1 MAKEIT
7 KPTQKQI
14 DYAMRIAA
22 DLDISLPE
30 KETSDAYS
38 EFISV
43 NKLKPTIK
51 QKEYAAK
58 IAGILNVSMPEEET
72 KTAYKEFVD
81 INKEAF
87 FQRKIE
93 LANAVNILDYARS
106 QGLELKRDG
115 RDYRVKDYSGGFII
129 TPEKNSWNWFAENQ
143 GGGIVQLCMFL
154 ENKTY
159 QEAVDT
165 LVHDDMESIRRAPDW
180 KPEPEQPKEFN
191 LPEKNNT
198 NRHVYAYLTKTR
210 GIDEEIVKDML
221 DKGYIY
227 ENQQKSCVFVGRD
240 NEGIPRHASVRS
252 TNVSGKA
259 YKKDVYGSQKKY
271 SFSISGTSG
280 TLNVFEA
287 PIDLLSYMSLQKLQ
301 GKPINDSYLALGGVT
316 DKALERFLEDYKD
329 IKVLRICTDGDD
341 AGKNAASKMDEK
353 FGKDLKVI
361 RQVPEHKDFNEDLI
375 ELRQILAEDVEK
387 NSVTTYEEQIKKQ
400 NKIVDEK
407 SAETYKQSKQLTEQ
421 IKNGDYKNLNE
432 RMQDLLDS
440 MEDLTNSVADR
451 TKMRLEEMN
460 RKDWERL
467 LGNAQWI
474 QLERPKELPTE
485 YFEDSKIEK
494 VELLYELEE
503 MHEQEI
509 KSSLAEQINS
519 LDKFYLGY
527 VNGRKELIFRAPFFD
542 SEEYYVSGQ
551 ATEDYM
557 RGHKSLKELAADIYN
572 QPDLISL
579 AVDEG
584 HLNHEEREK
593 SFVQQVDES
602 LRGDMPFYSSL
613 KVCDTPELLLQVGCE
628 QLPMLYTQKH
638 LRNAVKP
645 VDEQKHQHG
654 LSVDQIKA
662 LPQLLESPVMVLD
675 SVSRKDSIVVVT
687 SEFDKEDNPVV
698 VSVKPNGKG
707 RYEIEEINAN
717 FITSVYSKNK
727 FVKFFERNIEADSV
741 LYISKEKSQTLFERW
756 GLQLPEL
763 ANNLD
768 FDRIIHLSNNIVNS
782 KNIIPEENNN
792 HPMMGVNIT
801 TDINEDFTREDF
813 TGVKFQGN
821 KITEAVFT
829 ECNFTDALIT
839 SEIIDSQF
847 IRCTFEN
854 AKFENT
860 LIAHSNFK
868 ENNFEGTHFQGVS
881 IKESLLRENDF
892 LDAEMDAV
900 FLHNNFIEENRNMDT
915 IRFHAE
921 GLAPEEAEIIRRDY
935 MEKLGLTEEPAGISD
950 DMEKMQQ
957 GKIPVAIESTVDYE
971 NPEIGFT
978 RFATENMP
986 AGTKY
991 RLVTYGEDGK
1001 LIPYQKASVI
1011 YNDRAKVQEYVEEHK
1026 NELEIVSYDDMVYQ
1040 AGNRN
1045 AEYIRKQNQLIE
1057 EGLHNFSF
1065 DEEGYLHFSININD
1079 SSYEGLYRVYN
1090 PEKGR
1095 SRMLVSIENGEKEP
1109 FFEKNWELI
1118 RRNLELYVNEHPM
1131 IGAEGEIIP
1140 REKVSV
1146 YCEWSEH
1153 DAFEEDRVYSVS
1165 EFDRLMKQADTQWR
1179 ELRKKE
1185 QEQYGDADTAFES
1198 LREQGLPQHQGY
1210 AKVKYT
1216 VYVPGMEPLT
1226 LRQDVGDGFGSMI
1239 DYIKRTMHKHYEE
1252 PLLAAVFQEKELVH
1266 ESKDEQLGKE
1276 MLDSLPA
1283 ESELFLKDGTV
1294 ATVHHKQG
1302 INNYSFQGFI
1312 SYDKTGLQLSG
1323 GLPSIYFTLDDI
1335 ERINGKSLNIIQ
1347 NDTQR
1352 IVYLTGQEESIAEH
1366 FDRLDIPADTK
1377 EWNQLL
1383 ERADWIKLDY
1393 KAEVSVVDYE
1403 KSESKNAVLLYEL
1416 AQTWYEMQYE
1426 FTSSYPPV
1434 RFNLGLV
1441 EGKKELIIEIPF
1453 SDPKEYYISEQ
1464 ATKIYMENGL
1474 NELTSY
1480 IKNWPEKQK
1489 EQNRQKVLQSMVITE
1504 IDDNGYAHFNIETL
1518 EGNILEGEYCVLNLQ
1533 NESALSLQ
1541 SFNYDMGSEIGYCIQ
1556 EKLREEYFGFVS
1568 SENADGSIFT
1578 AYRTEE
1584 EYREFLSEEMDARK
1598 GNEKF
1603 SYLQMNTSVPD
1614 IWEEMLQSQK
1624 MENVKGEREI
1634 YALAKSISD
1643 FYHDFDALTHTNAF
1657 YGTTLHNIDDV
1668 LNDIQ
1673 EGSRLEEY
1681 ISDIGSKLE
1690 YFEKITD
1697 YSGEDTDFI
1706 MEGRNTLENLV
1717 NAYKDI
1723 INVTDQKFVLTD
1735 AKVSLEMQDILK
1747 RLEKGEEVSI
1757 HEINATK
1764 EIQYCRSIADNGK
1777 ETYLLD
1783 GREDKQ
1789 KQVLQYMESIGS
1801 ASGYFDENGK
1811 MIYDGD
1817 IRQDRRLDI
1826 VIGFIGAGKSS
1837 ALTDVISQE
1846 FHSKVIDNDMAKAQF
1861 VEYQDGLGARLV
1873 HEEAQMICDKAFA
1886 ESLKRGEN
1894 IVMPKVGSNVNKL
1907 LQNTIAKAKVMYGYE
1922 VNVHFMDLDREKA
1935 LGRVLSRLIS
1945 DGRFL
1950 DPELIYKYCPD
1961 KEHNYCE
1968 RSYEAL
1974 KQNGLV
1980 SGYSRWDN
1988 DVAKGEKPFMVE
2000 NYNLTGEYIAN
2011 ARVKE
2016 NQEGVVENE
2025 GSGLQNDGDS
2035 RQGVSEDDGEYG
2047 RVGESSD
2054 GGLHE
2059 NGKEDLS
2066 GGSRSLEE
2074 GRGTVDDDLEK
2085 TEIIGEIKDDIPQ
2098 ALRKLQDEDRINTEV
2113 IDTLEAMEKTEDVLQ
2128 ALNEAY
2134 EERKSITKRV
2144 IELTWDKDDQE
2155 PLADAVLQEASTQEF
2170 SAKSYADF
2178 AASHQQALKETEVSR
2193 IPVVINA
2200 FGGPGSGKSVS
2211 CMDICQQ
2218 LKKLGYNAEYVQEYA
2233 KELVYD
2239 KDWELLDG
2247 SPDNQ
2252 FEVLKEQLRRVD
2264 RLYGKAD
2271 FIVTDSPVLL
2281 NGVYNKSLTPEYDA
2295 MVTSLYND
2303 FENFTYFVERDASA
2317 YQQEGRIQNLEES
2330 QKIDQDIKQLLSEKE
2345 IYYGTYNH
2353 NTIDKIV
2360 SNAIRTFNRI
2370 NQTGEEATKKQIA
2383 YAEKIAKTLD
2393 IDLPEEKTKAAYKA
2407 FISENQEKF
2416 AIINAPLREE
2426 KTSAGNYQDYLQMV
2440 AENGSTFKDVPKE
2453 HYTDELFLA
2462 AVSNWGNAIRLIPEE
2477 RITAEIA
2484 MASVQ
2489 QFGLNLKYVPER
2501 LKSEDICVA
2510 AYVSSSGK
2518 SVRYTPGDMKDRV
2531 KEQGQIR
2538 LKEDNQGNP
2547 NAKRQLEEEKLQ
2559 EQGQE
2564 WITQIDNML
2573 KEHESDPEAM
2583 IEDIAFA
2590 SKFYKYSAKNIQLMR
2605 RQNKGI
2611 TYVASAS
2618 AFEKMGYHIKD
2629 NEPAMIGR
2637 VPVFARYVTNEQDE
2651 RIYSWNYTPEIKQ
2664 KIKEGTFTEEQT
2676 VRKFKF
2682 AAAFYDISQT
2692 DCPADDYPSIFHMG
2706 VPSEFHQEAFNAM
2719 KEFAEKTLGF
2729 RVMVTDLKS
2738 ISLRGSCEP
2747 DNKIIRINERLEST
2761 MMLSTLCHEIAHGI
2775 IHTSKNSGKMST
2787 AQKECEADVMDI
2799 MLESSLGLSIN
2810 ESRREHLFQSFH
2822 AYKEEQ
2828 AAKERPYE
2836 VTLEKLIDRVQTKVF
2851 RPYAEDMNYYLDIHL
2866 PAEGSQNEIIAES
2879 VIKNIALLDSVS
2891 GTDHRE
2897 EIGKQKEIFDA
2908 GRMEEYQELYQRT
2921 KEEYR
2926 LNNSFVPKLAILKS
2940 MDGET
2945 FYVQDIRLLDEKTAA
2960 MIKEHP
2966 EEITM
2971 EHLPY
2976 NIEAGNILALKES
2989 VLADSRI
2996 YVVNKEEQL
3005 ADVTESL
3012 QAAFKIQETR
3022 INCSFDVKTE
3032 YQCLH
3037 NLLENGFGLEQEYIK
3052 RYEYL
3057 CSAFDFSKNLE
3068 TDSGIRLMAQINL
3081 VTEGLSQN
3089 NRELIAE
3096 YVFRTGNFAKAQD
3109 YAKQIENE
3117 PYITRKLLLEMKLV
3131 DSYKYMLWTIEQYEN
3146 SNDISEKNRITTGAY
3161 NSSAIPVLS
3170 ENVNSL
3176 AQINNS
3182 FLFIRK
3188 YASPESVKYYAI
3200 VEEDE
3205 IFRIAYVE
3213 LNEYQPET
3221 VYSTV
3226 SFGSHGEAEEFY
3238 ELYLKTPKTRLA
3250 DGNQAENLVKMENK
3264 ENQIALS
3271 DITSIGKTIASE
3283 KQQYKEM
3290 GIDEEGALELLR
3302 TEIRDE
3308 YPDIK
3313 GVKVTEIDNDLQI
3326 LKDFKRMVAYY
3337 GEEHFIELCN
3347 LNDFTDKAAVEESF
3361 QLSRWLTEQ
3370 EEILAG
3376 MDYTGSEDVKQCVEA
3391 ALESSV
3397 TGTDIEQAFNAIDSA
3412 VLSAEFSNLETE
3424 FEGFEEYNNVL
3435 DTLKAARVTP
3445 DKFCYIDF
3453 DAAPGPYLYTSDR
3466 AGNIYRKP
3474 LRDEWDG
3481 SVRDLNVR
3489 LKEGGYE
3496 ICSSLDDFKAY
3507 SANNR
3512 LGIFDPSSKEKNEA
3526 YVRILESTNDMLPKN
3541 HILSVY
3547 DFKNTVDK
3555 LYSGS
3560 REFNDD
3566 ITYKLVTRKDK
3577 EIHSYIDTYSGNRE
3591 QNVYEQLY
3599 AKAQEKEQVPE
3610 LSRVIS
3616 RQYYQD
3622 QVSFNENHQI
3632 RPLLEQLKK
3641 QDKPIEDSEELNALM
3656 GTNDKLKEEIRKLDL
3671 SPADAELLKL
3681 TAGSIQTE
3689 QIANMERQMQMNQQ
3703 VQQT

>member
-14 DYAMRIAA
+14 DYATRIAA
-22 DLDISLPE
+22 DLNISLPE

-58 IAGILNVSMPEEET
+58 IAGILNISLPEKET
-72 KTAYKEFVD
+72 KTAYKEFVN

-87 FQRKIE
+87 SKRKIE

-115 RDYRVKDYSGGFII
+115 RDYRVKNYSGGFII

-240 NEGIPRHASVRS
+240 NKGVPRHASVRS

-316 DKALERFLEDYKD
+316 DKALERFLEDHKD
-329 IKVLRICTDGDD
+329 TKVLRICTDGDD

-375 ELRQILAEDVEK
+375 DLRHILAEDVKK
-387 NSVTTYEEQIKKQ
+387 NSVTAYEEQIKKQ

-407 SAETYKQSKQLTEQ
+407 SAETSKRSKQLTEQ

-432 RMQDLLDS
+432 RMQGLLDS
-440 MEDLTNSVADR
+440 MEELTNSVADR

-467 LGNAQWI
+467 LGNNQWI
-474 QLERPKELPTE
+474 QLERSKELPTE

-503 MHEQEI
+503 IHEKEV
-509 KSSLAEQINS
+509 KSFLAEQINS
-519 LDKFYLGY
+519 PDKFYLGY
-527 VNGRKELIFRAPFFD
+527 VNGRKELIFRAPVFD
-542 SEEYYVSGQ
+542 SEEYYVSDQ
-551 ATEDYM
+551 ATEDYI
-557 RGHKSLKELAADIYN
+557 RGHKSLKELATDIYD
-572 QPDLISL
+572 QSDLISL

-584 HLNHEEREK
+584 HLNHAEREK

-638 LRNAVKP
+638 LRDAVKP

-717 FITSVYSKNK
+717 FITSVYSKNN
-727 FVKFFERNIEADSV
+727 FIKFFERNIEADSV

-763 ANNLD
+763 TNNLD

-782 KNIIPEENNN
+782 KNIIFEEND

-821 KITEAVFT
+821 KIIEAVFT
-829 ECNFTDALIT
+829 ECNFTDALIE
-839 SEIIDSQF
+839 SEITDTQF
-847 IRCTFEN
+847 IRC
-854 AKFENT
+854 
-860 LIAHSNFK
+860 NFK
-868 ENNFEGTHFQGVS
+868 NAQIQNTTMEYSDLRENNFEGTNFQGVS
-881 IKESLLRENDF
+881 IKESSLCRNDF
-892 LDAEMDAV
+892 LNTKMGTV
-900 FLHNNFIEENRNMDT
+900 YLSNNFVEDNINGNT
-915 IRFHAE
+915 IQFITE
-921 GLAPEEAEIIRRDY
+921 GLFKEEAEIIRRDY
-935 MEKLGLTEEPAGISD
+935 MEKLGLTEKIVGISD
-950 DMEKMQQ
+950 DLEKMQQ
-957 GKIPVAIESTVDYE
+957 GKIPVAIESTIDYE

-978 RFATENMP
+978 RFATEDMP

-1001 LIPYQKASVI
+1001 LVPYQDASMI
-1011 YNDRAKVQEYVEEHK
+1011 YNDRTKVQEYIEEHK
-1026 NELEIVSYDDMVYQ
+1026 NELEIVFYDDMVYQ

-1045 AEYIRKQNQLIE
+1045 AEYIQKQNQLIE
-1057 EGLHNFSF
+1057 TGLHNFSF

-1079 SSYEGLYRVYN
+1079 SSYEGLYRIYD

-1095 SRMLVSIENGEKEP
+1095 SRVLVSIENGEKEP

-1118 RRNLELYVNEHPM
+1118 TRHLELYVNEHPVT
-1131 IGAEGEIIP
+1131 GAEGEIIP
-1140 REKVSV
+1140 REKASV

-1153 DAFEEDRVYSVS
+1153 DSFEGDRIYSVS
-1165 EFDRLMKQADTQWR
+1165 DFDRLMEQADIQWR
-1179 ELRKKE
+1179 ELRQKE
-1185 QEQYGDADTAFES
+1185 REQYGDADTAFES
-1198 LREQGLPQHQGY
+1198 LRDQGLPQHQGY

-1239 DYIKRTMHKHYEE
+1239 DYIKRTRHKHYGDILDKQKSQELSGEQGLQLPQDFNNADFDKTIHQSENIVDEAGQME
-1252 PLLAAVFQEKELVH
+1252 PDQTEPDISISNYQSNEPGQIDFDVNIDNEVHKGQAAFE
-1266 ESKDEQLGKE
+1266 D
-1276 MLDSLPA
+1276 
-1283 ESELFLKDGTV
+1283 DGTV
-1294 ATVHHKQG
+1294 NWVFVDREPTNENKEGMEQKESVKTFDWDKIVASVTELLQNLWDKSKEFMHVLGRHASGDRTHTRSGAGSSPEFNQVNQTQQQNSPK
-1302 INNYSFQGFI
+1302 NNVSAER
-1312 SYDKTGLQLSG
+1312 KSG
-1323 GLPSIYFTLDDI
+1323 QKKDDVSADSGN
-1335 ERINGKSLNIIQ
+1335 R
-1347 NDTQR
+1347 
-1352 IVYLTGQEESIAEH
+1352 QE
-1366 FDRLDIPADTK
+1366 
-1377 EWNQLL
+1377 
-1383 ERADWIKLDY
+1383 
-1393 KAEVSVVDYE
+1393 SVVTDEQQDKGRKENKTAYYLDFKE
-1403 KSESKNAVLLYEL
+1403 MEFSDGNLLFQIETPD
-1416 AQTWYEMQYE
+1416 A
-1426 FTSSYPPV
+1426 
-1434 RFNLGLV
+1434 
-1441 EGKKELIIEIPF
+1441 KELMGIYDPLDHKLEI
-1453 SDPKEYYISEQ
+1453 
-1464 ATKIYMENGL
+1464 
-1474 NELTSY
+1474 
-1480 IKNWPEKQK
+1480 
-1489 EQNRQKVLQSMVITE
+1489 
-1504 IDDNGYAHFNIETL
+1504 
-1518 EGNILEGEYCVLNLQ
+1518 
-1533 NESALSLQ
+1533 
-1541 SFNYDMGSEIGYCIQ
+1541 
-1556 EKLREEYFGFVS
+1556 
-1568 SENADGSIFT
+1568 
-1578 AYRTEE
+1578 
-1584 EYREFLSEEMDARK
+1584 
-1598 GNEKF
+1598 
-1603 SYLQMNTSVPD
+1603 
-1614 IWEEMLQSQK
+1614 
-1624 MENVKGEREI
+1624 
-1634 YALAKSISD
+1634 
-1643 FYHDFDALTHTNAF
+1643 
-1657 YGTTLHNIDDV
+1657 
-1668 LNDIQ
+1668 
-1673 EGSRLEEY
+1673 EGSYKYPGMKRHWKEIENTCQQLVNDHEEY
-1681 ISDIGSKLE
+1681 IMKNK
-1690 YFEKITD
+1690 FQD
-1697 YSGEDTDFI
+1697 YTGE
-1706 MEGRNTLENLV
+1706 
-1717 NAYKDI
+1717 
-1723 INVTDQKFVLTD
+1723 
-1735 AKVSLEMQDILK
+1735 
-1747 RLEKGEEVSI
+1747 GEEKLPLNIGNVP
-1757 HEINATK
+1757 N
-1764 EIQYCRSIADNGK
+1764 
-1777 ETYLLD
+1777 LL
-1783 GREDKQ
+1783 
-1789 KQVLQYMESIGS
+1789 V
-1801 ASGYFDENGK
+1801 AC
-1811 MIYDGD
+1811 
-1817 IRQDRRLDI
+1817 
-1826 VIGFIGAGKSS
+1826 GAGSHFRFDINQQ
-1837 ALTDVISQE
+1837 TI
-1846 FHSKVIDNDMAKAQF
+1846 
-1861 VEYQDGLGARLV
+1861 
-1873 HEEAQMICDKAFA
+1873 A
-1886 ESLKRGEN
+1886 ESLKKGISEDRLFHILNNIKTPIMVLRGDKEKSFLVVTDYCN
-1894 IVMPKVGSNVNKL
+1894 EQGDPIVVALEERQEGESYERGMEVKGVYGQREYAAYVNA
-1907 LQNTIAKAKVMYGYE
+1907 QYT
-1922 VNVHFMDLDREKA
+1922 
-1935 LGRVLSRLIS
+1935 
-1945 DGRFL
+1945 DGRILAVDHKKADILFKNL
-1950 DPELIYKYCPD
+1950 GGEYQRFRQAISFDERVAYDRDSIKNPPTQKQLAFAKQIAEAMNMEFPEEYS
-1961 KEHNYCE
+1961 KEAYTAFIGDHAE
-1968 RSYEAL
+1968 RFREITSTE
-1974 KQNGLV
+1974 K
-1980 SGYSRWDN
+1980 
-1988 DVAKGEKPFMVE
+1988 KGEVSKAGSETQISLEKHSETVME
-2000 NYNLTGEYIAN
+2000 NVTNEGEE
-2011 ARVKE
+2011 V
-2016 NQEGVVENE
+2016 GENE
-2025 GSGLQNDGDS
+2025 GTGLQNDGDS
-2035 RQGVSEDDGEYG
+2035 RQGIREDDGEYG
-2047 RVGESSD
+2047 RVGESSN

-2074 GRGTVDDDLEK
+2074 GRGTVGDDLEK

-2113 IDTLEAMEKTEDVLQ
+2113 IETLEAMEKTEDVLQ

-2144 IELTWDKDDQE
+2144 IELTWDKDNQE
-2155 PLADAVLQEASTQEF
+2155 TLADAVLQEPSPKEF

-2178 AASHQQALKETEVSR
+2178 AVAHQQAMKETEVSR

-2239 KDWELLDG
+2239 ENWDMLNG
-2247 SPDNQ
+2247 SPENQ
-2252 FEVLKEQLRRVD
+2252 FKVLKEQLRRVD
-2264 RLYGKAD
+2264 RLYGNAD

-2281 NGVYNKSLTPEYDA
+2281 NGVYNKSLTPEYDT
-2295 MVTSLYND
+2295 MVTSLHND

-2330 QKIDQDIKQLLSEKE
+2330 QKIDQDIKQLLGDKG

-2353 NTIDKIV
+2353 DTIDKIV

-2393 IDLPEEKTKAAYKA
+2393 IVLPKEKTKAAYKE
-2407 FISENQEKF
+2407 FISENQERF
-2416 AIINAPLREE
+2416 SAINAPLREE
-2426 KTSAGNYQDYLQMV
+2426 GTAASSYQDYLELV
-2440 AENGSTFKDVPKE
+2440 AKNGSSLKDVPKE
-2453 HYTDELFLA
+2453 YYTHELFLA
-2462 AVSNWGNAIRLIPEE
+2462 AVNNWGNAIRLIPEE
-2477 RITAEIA
+2477 SLTPEIA

-2489 QFGLNLKYVPER
+2489 QFGINLKYVPESLR
-2501 LKSEDICVA
+2501 SEEVCVA
-2510 AYVSSSGK
+2510 AYVSSGGK

-2531 KEQGQIR
+2531 KEQGQLR
-2538 LKEDNQGNP
+2538 LKEDNQSNP
-2547 NAKRQLEEEKLQ
+2547 NTKRQLGEEKLQ

-2564 WITQIDNML
+2564 WITQIENML

-2590 SKFYKYSAKNIQLMR
+2590 GKFYKYSAKNIQLMR
-2605 RQNKGI
+2605 QQNIGL
-2611 TYVASAS
+2611 TYVASAA

-2629 NEPAMIGR
+2629 NESAMIGR
-2637 VPVFARYVTNEQDE
+2637 VPVFDRYVTDEQGK
-2651 RIYSWNYTPEIKQ
+2651 RIYARDYTPEIKQ
-2664 KIKEGTFTEEQT
+2664 KIKEGILSEEQS

-2682 AAAFYDISQT
+2682 VAAFYDISQT
-2692 DCPADDYPSIFHMG
+2692 DCPAEDYPSIFHMG
-2706 VPSEFHQEAFNAM
+2706 VPSEFHQEAFDAM

-2729 RVMVTDLKS
+2729 KVMVTDLKS

-2747 DNKIIRINERLEST
+2747 DNKVIRINERLEST

-2775 IHTSKNSGKMST
+2775 IHTSKNSGKMSI

-2810 ESRREHLFQSFH
+2810 ESRRDHLFQSFH

-2866 PAEGSQNEIIAES
+2866 PAEGSQNEIMAGS
-2879 VIKNIALLDSVS
+2879 VIKDIALLDSVS

-2940 MDGET
+2940 LDGET

-2971 EHLPY
+2971 KHLPY

-2989 VLADSRI
+2989 VLADSQI

-3005 ADVTESL
+3005 EDVTESL
-3012 QAAFKIQETR
+3012 QDAFKIQETR
-3022 INCSFDVKTE
+3022 INCSFDVETE

-3037 NLLENGFGLEQEYIK
+3037 NLLENGFELEQEYIK

-3057 CSAFDFSKNLE
+3057 CSTFDFSKNLE
-3068 TDSGIRLMAQINL
+3068 IDSGMRLMAQINL

-3096 YVFRTGNFAKAQD
+3096 YVFRTGNFAKAED

-3117 PYITRKLLLEMKLV
+3117 PGITRKLLQEMKLV

-3146 SNDISEKNRITTGAY
+3146 SNDISGQNRITTGAY

-3176 AQINNS
+3176 SQINKS
-3182 FLFIRK
+3182 FLLIRK

-3205 IFRIAYVE
+3205 MFRIAYVE

-3250 DGNQAENLVKMENK
+3250 DGNQTENLVEMENK

-3271 DITSIGKTIASE
+3271 DITSIGKTMASE

-3302 TEIRDE
+3302 TEIKDT

-3313 GVKVTEIDNDLQI
+3313 RVEIAEIDNDLQI
-3326 LKDFKRMVAYY
+3326 LKDFKRRVAYY

-3347 LNDFTDKAAVEESF
+3347 LNDFTDKAAVKESF
-3361 QLSRWLTEQ
+3361 QLNRWLTEQ
-3370 EEILAG
+3370 SEILAG

-3445 DKFCYIDF
+3445 DKFCYVDF
-3453 DAAPGPYLYTSDR
+3453 DAAPGPHLYTSDR

-3512 LGIFDPSSKEKNEA
+3512 LGIFDPSGKEKNEA

-3547 DFKNTVDK
+3547 DFKSTVDK

-3599 AKAQEKEQVPE
+3599 AKAQEKEPVPE

-3703 VQQT
+3703 AQQQRVVRRQQQEMAI

>member
-1 MAKEIT
+1 M
-7 KPTQKQI
+7 
-14 DYAMRIAA
+14 
-22 DLDISLPE
+22 
-30 KETSDAYS
+30 
-38 EFISV
+38 
-43 NKLKPTIK
+43 
-51 QKEYAAK
+51 
-58 IAGILNVSMPEEET
+58 
-72 KTAYKEFVD
+72 
-81 INKEAF
+81 
-87 FQRKIE
+87 
-93 LANAVNILDYARS
+93 
-106 QGLELKRDG
+106 
-115 RDYRVKDYSGGFII
+115 GG
-129 TPEKNSWNWFAENQ
+129 SSA
-143 GGGIVQLCMFL
+143 
-154 ENKTY
+154 
-159 QEAVDT
+159 
-165 LVHDDMESIRRAPDW
+165 
-180 KPEPEQPKEFN
+180 
-191 LPEKNNT
+191 
-198 NRHVYAYLTKTR
+198 
-210 GIDEEIVKDML
+210 
-221 DKGYIY
+221 
-227 ENQQKSCVFVGRD
+227 
-240 NEGIPRHASVRS
+240 
-252 TNVSGKA
+252 
-259 YKKDVYGSQKKY
+259 
-271 SFSISGTSG
+271 
-280 TLNVFEA
+280 
-287 PIDLLSYMSLQKLQ
+287 
-301 GKPINDSYLALGGVT
+301 GGV
-316 DKALERFLEDYKD
+316 Y
-329 IKVLRICTDGDD
+329 
-341 AGKNAASKMDEK
+341 
-353 FGKDLKVI
+353 
-361 RQVPEHKDFNEDLI
+361 
-375 ELRQILAEDVEK
+375 
-387 NSVTTYEEQIKKQ
+387 
-400 NKIVDEK
+400 
-407 SAETYKQSKQLTEQ
+407 
-421 IKNGDYKNLNE
+421 
-432 RMQDLLDS
+432 
-440 MEDLTNSVADR
+440 
-451 TKMRLEEMN
+451 
-460 RKDWERL
+460 
-467 LGNAQWI
+467 
-474 QLERPKELPTE
+474 
-485 YFEDSKIEK
+485 
-494 VELLYELEE
+494 
-503 MHEQEI
+503 
-509 KSSLAEQINS
+509 
-519 LDKFYLGY
+519 
-527 VNGRKELIFRAPFFD
+527 
-542 SEEYYVSGQ
+542 
-551 ATEDYM
+551 
-557 RGHKSLKELAADIYN
+557 
-572 QPDLISL
+572 
-579 AVDEG
+579 
-584 HLNHEEREK
+584 
-593 SFVQQVDES
+593 
-602 LRGDMPFYSSL
+602 
-613 KVCDTPELLLQVGCE
+613 
-628 QLPMLYTQKH
+628 
-638 LRNAVKP
+638 
-645 VDEQKHQHG
+645 
-654 LSVDQIKA
+654 
-662 LPQLLESPVMVLD
+662 
-675 SVSRKDSIVVVT
+675 
-687 SEFDKEDNPVV
+687 
-698 VSVKPNGKG
+698 
-707 RYEIEEINAN
+707 
-717 FITSVYSKNK
+717 
-727 FVKFFERNIEADSV
+727 
-741 LYISKEKSQTLFERW
+741 
-756 GLQLPEL
+756 
-763 ANNLD
+763 
-768 FDRIIHLSNNIVNS
+768 
-782 KNIIPEENNN
+782 
-792 HPMMGVNIT
+792 
-801 TDINEDFTREDF
+801 
-813 TGVKFQGN
+813 
-821 KITEAVFT
+821 
-829 ECNFTDALIT
+829 
-839 SEIIDSQF
+839 
-847 IRCTFEN
+847 
-854 AKFENT
+854 
-860 LIAHSNFK
+860 
-868 ENNFEGTHFQGVS
+868 
-881 IKESLLRENDF
+881 
-892 LDAEMDAV
+892 
-900 FLHNNFIEENRNMDT
+900 
-915 IRFHAE
+915 
-921 GLAPEEAEIIRRDY
+921 
-935 MEKLGLTEEPAGISD
+935 
-950 DMEKMQQ
+950 
-957 GKIPVAIESTVDYE
+957 
-971 NPEIGFT
+971 
-978 RFATENMP
+978 
-986 AGTKY
+986 
-991 RLVTYGEDGK
+991 
-1001 LIPYQKASVI
+1001 
-1011 YNDRAKVQEYVEEHK
+1011 
-1026 NELEIVSYDDMVYQ
+1026 
-1040 AGNRN
+1040 
-1045 AEYIRKQNQLIE
+1045 
-1057 EGLHNFSF
+1057 
-1065 DEEGYLHFSININD
+1065 
-1079 SSYEGLYRVYN
+1079 
-1090 PEKGR
+1090 
-1095 SRMLVSIENGEKEP
+1095 
-1109 FFEKNWELI
+1109 
-1118 RRNLELYVNEHPM
+1118 
-1131 IGAEGEIIP
+1131 
-1140 REKVSV
+1140 
-1146 YCEWSEH
+1146 
-1153 DAFEEDRVYSVS
+1153 
-1165 EFDRLMKQADTQWR
+1165 
-1179 ELRKKE
+1179 
-1185 QEQYGDADTAFES
+1185 
-1198 LREQGLPQHQGY
+1198 
-1210 AKVKYT
+1210 
-1216 VYVPGMEPLT
+1216 
-1226 LRQDVGDGFGSMI
+1226 
-1239 DYIKRTMHKHYEE
+1239 
-1252 PLLAAVFQEKELVH
+1252 
-1266 ESKDEQLGKE
+1266 
-1276 MLDSLPA
+1276 
-1283 ESELFLKDGTV
+1283 
-1294 ATVHHKQG
+1294 
-1302 INNYSFQGFI
+1302 
-1312 SYDKTGLQLSG
+1312 
-1323 GLPSIYFTLDDI
+1323 
-1335 ERINGKSLNIIQ
+1335 
-1347 NDTQR
+1347 
-1352 IVYLTGQEESIAEH
+1352 
-1366 FDRLDIPADTK
+1366 
-1377 EWNQLL
+1377 
-1383 ERADWIKLDY
+1383 
-1393 KAEVSVVDYE
+1393 
-1403 KSESKNAVLLYEL
+1403 
-1416 AQTWYEMQYE
+1416 
-1426 FTSSYPPV
+1426 
-1434 RFNLGLV
+1434 
-1441 EGKKELIIEIPF
+1441 
-1453 SDPKEYYISEQ
+1453 
-1464 ATKIYMENGL
+1464 
-1474 NELTSY
+1474 
-1480 IKNWPEKQK
+1480 
-1489 EQNRQKVLQSMVITE
+1489 
-1504 IDDNGYAHFNIETL
+1504 
-1518 EGNILEGEYCVLNLQ
+1518 
-1533 NESALSLQ
+1533 
-1541 SFNYDMGSEIGYCIQ
+1541 
-1556 EKLREEYFGFVS
+1556 
-1568 SENADGSIFT
+1568 
-1578 AYRTEE
+1578 
-1584 EYREFLSEEMDARK
+1584 
-1598 GNEKF
+1598 
-1603 SYLQMNTSVPD
+1603 
-1614 IWEEMLQSQK
+1614 
-1624 MENVKGEREI
+1624 
-1634 YALAKSISD
+1634 
-1643 FYHDFDALTHTNAF
+1643 
-1657 YGTTLHNIDDV
+1657 
-1668 LNDIQ
+1668 
-1673 EGSRLEEY
+1673 
-1681 ISDIGSKLE
+1681 
-1690 YFEKITD
+1690 
-1697 YSGEDTDFI
+1697 
-1706 MEGRNTLENLV
+1706 
-1717 NAYKDI
+1717 
-1723 INVTDQKFVLTD
+1723 
-1735 AKVSLEMQDILK
+1735 
-1747 RLEKGEEVSI
+1747 
-1757 HEINATK
+1757 
-1764 EIQYCRSIADNGK
+1764 
-1777 ETYLLD
+1777 
-1783 GREDKQ
+1783 
-1789 KQVLQYMESIGS
+1789 
-1801 ASGYFDENGK
+1801 
-1811 MIYDGD
+1811 
-1817 IRQDRRLDI
+1817 
-1826 VIGFIGAGKSS
+1826 
-1837 ALTDVISQE
+1837 
-1846 FHSKVIDNDMAKAQF
+1846 
-1861 VEYQDGLGARLV
+1861 
-1873 HEEAQMICDKAFA
+1873 
-1886 ESLKRGEN
+1886 
-1894 IVMPKVGSNVNKL
+1894 
-1907 LQNTIAKAKVMYGYE
+1907 
-1922 VNVHFMDLDREKA
+1922 
-1935 LGRVLSRLIS
+1935 
-1945 DGRFL
+1945 
-1950 DPELIYKYCPD
+1950 
-1961 KEHNYCE
+1961 
-1968 RSYEAL
+1968 
-1974 KQNGLV
+1974 
-1980 SGYSRWDN
+1980 
-1988 DVAKGEKPFMVE
+1988 
-2000 NYNLTGEYIAN
+2000 
-2011 ARVKE
+2011 
-2016 NQEGVVENE
+2016 
-2025 GSGLQNDGDS
+2025 
-2035 RQGVSEDDGEYG
+2035 
-2047 RVGESSD
+2047 
-2054 GGLHE
+2054 E
-2059 NGKEDLS
+2059 NGKEGLS

-2074 GRGTVDDDLEK
+2074 GRGTADDDLEK

-2113 IDTLEAMEKTEDVLQ
+2113 IETLEAMEKTEEVLQ
-2128 ALNEAY
+2128 ALDEAY

-2155 PLADAVLQEASTQEF
+2155 PLADAVLQEASAQEF

-2239 KDWELLDG
+2239 KDWEMLDG

-2345 IYYGTYNH
+2345 IYYGIYNH

-2383 YAEKIAKTLD
+2383 YAEKIAKTLN

-2416 AIINAPLREE
+2416 VIINAPLREE

-2501 LKSEDICVA
+2501 LKSEDICVV

-2518 SVRYTPGDMKDRV
+2518 SVRYTPNVMKDQV
-2531 KEQGQIR
+2531 KELGQAR
-2538 LKEDNQGNP
+2538 LTEDDKATP
-2547 NAKRQLEEEKLQ
+2547 NTKRQLEEEKLQ

-2573 KEHESDPEAM
+2573 KEHESDTEAM

-2664 KIKEGTFTEEQT
+2664 KIKEGTLTEEQT

-2891 GTDHRE
+2891 GADHRE

-2945 FYVQDIRLLDEKTAA
+2945 FYVQDIRLLDEKTAV

-2996 YVVNKEEQL
+2996 YVLNKEEQL

-3012 QAAFKIQETR
+3012 QDAFKIQETR

-3057 CSAFDFSKNLE
+3057 CSAFDFAKNLE
-3068 TDSGIRLMAQINL
+3068 TDSGMRLMAQINL
-3081 VTEGLSQN
+3081 VTEGLSRN

-3176 AQINNS
+3176 DQINNS
-3182 FLFIRK
+3182 FLLIRK

-3238 ELYLKTPKTRLA
+3238 DLYLKTPKTRLA
-3250 DGNQAENLVKMENK
+3250 DGNQAENLVEMENK

-3313 GVKVTEIDNDLQI
+3313 GVKVTETDNDLQI

-3435 DTLKAARVTP
+3435 DTLKAAQVTP

-3541 HILSVY
+3541 HIFSVY
-3547 DFKNTVDK
+3547 DFKSTVDK

-3599 AKAQEKEQVPE
+3599 GKIQEPVPE

-3703 VQQT
+3703 AQQQRAVRRQQQEMAI